1 MIKELDK
8 PPVSGQ
14 YEEVFFDLQD
24 TWRGKEW
31 HYVLFTDDNGSEW
44 CGHFREKE
52 ISNFLTAELPSKG
65 IACVVSGGH
74 GYLVD
79 INRREKIRDLS
90 TESII
95 SLIADNHTSSFFITT
110 YWDLT
115 RIDTNFNEIEINL
128 PIQADGIYL
137 KEIEGRKLKIQIE
150 EIGADMKMNF
160 DFYIDLT
167 DKTVKKYLA

>member
-1 MIKELDK
+1 MIEKLNN
-8 PPVSGQ
+8 PPISGQ

-24 TWRGKEW
+24 PWRGKEW
-31 HYVLFTDDNGSEW
+31 HYVLFTDENGSKW

-52 ISNFLTAELPSKG
+52 ISNFLTAELPNKG
-65 IACVVSGGH
+65 IACIVAGGH

-79 INRREKIRDLS
+79 VNKREKIRDLS
-90 TESII
+90 TDPII
-95 SLIADNHTSSFFITT
+95 SLIADYQTSSFFITT
-110 YWDLT
+110 YWDLIL
-115 RIDTNFNEIEINL
+115 IDTNLNELEISL

-137 KEIEGRKLKIQIE
+137 KEIEGRKLKMQIE

-167 DKTVKKYLA
+167 DNTVKKYLA